1 MLKVEAAFVDLM
13 APQFTD
19 HDVGLGSRHRR
30 SRRAAMLGIGLAFSV
45 GTITAFTGVKTT
57 HTISG
62 QLAGTAAVSG
72 GNAGNFDIGYVGG
85 SKSFTFSTG
94 GASTGNQVIETIFAA
109 TKNTTTVLDLTGVL
123 TNFIGDLLSTLS
135 VIREIWFE
143 YLTSA
148 QDSVNGSN
156 AAATA
161 TVKIKFGGSNP
172 WNTGPLGA
180 DGFIYMKL
188 GEKQMWQNNDATG
201 WTVTNATGD
210 KVDFVHGVNDYDA
223 KFRITI
229 IGEK

>member
-1 MLKVEAAFVDLM
+1 MSTIIMLM
-13 APQFTD
+13 AAGIVIIDIALVIKVLALFHKPSRAQIMKTGRAY
-19 HDVGLGSRHRR
+19 GL
-30 SRRAAMLGIGLAFSV
+30 LA
-45 GTITAFTGVKTT
+45 
-57 HTISG
+57 
-62 QLAGTAAVSG
+62 
-72 GNAGNFDIGYVGG
+72 
-85 SKSFTFSTG
+85 
-94 GASTGNQVIETIFAA
+94 IF
-109 TKNTTTVLDLTGVL
+109 
-123 TNFIGDLLSTLS
+123 ILSTLS

-143 YLTSA
+143 YLTST

-188 GEKQMWQNNDATG
+188 GEKQVWQNNDATG

-210 KVDFVHGVNDYDA
+210 KVDFVHAVNDYDA